1 MAENWYRLVMP
12 KIIWSLLPLRIKF
25 DFQLFHRSWFLFC
38 GEQPCCCHQAADYHD
53 LQWSQRSNDRKQSH
67 QEQNSKFQVISCIMD
82 FILYFR
88 REATSTDSLILIWYS
103 TLPFSYSCPV
113 QVSIT
118 NNIILY
124 LYEAVYQLGL
134 MLYLSLL
141 WKLLTYIHICTAD
154 TIHYSLAIVC

>member
-1 MAENWYRLVMP
+1 MTQHNKIMAENWYRLVMP
-12 KIIWSLLPLRIKF
+12 KIIWRLLPLRIKF

-38 GEQPCCCHQAADYHD
+38 GEQPCCCHKAADYHD

-88 REATSTDSLILIWYS
+88 REATSTDSL
-103 TLPFSYSCPV
+103 LPFSYSCPV

-124 LYEAVYQLGL
+124 LVFTK
-134 MLYLSLL
+134 LYINKVWAYSESFSP
-141 WKLLTYIHICTAD
+141 TYIYVLQIPYI
-154 TIHYSLAIVC
+154 IH